1 MQKFSFVLGQFGE
14 GLGVWVLVRNFAIV
28 LFPDRFCDKPYPLVQ
43 IAACRPPNFW
53 QGEGV
58 MLFIVFPSLPVCATL
73 KTFVHVSNPFCT
85 ELPCLYC
92 QNLPNTSFDLAGFCK
107 TVQASISKDAKT
119 LQSSRPNSAWGAYAF
134 VTARAFQ
141 NSFKFVSPRASQN
154 SFKFATAL

>member
-1 MQKFSFVLGQFGE
+1 MIFD
-14 GLGVWVLVRNFAIV
+14 
-28 LFPDRFCDKPYPLVQ
+28 DRG
-43 IAACRPPNFW
+43 ACRPTKFRPNKGF
-53 QGEGV
+53 
-58 MLFIVFPSLPVCATL
+58 MFLCVFPFDTPSLPVCATL

-154 SFKFATAL
+154 SFKFVTAL